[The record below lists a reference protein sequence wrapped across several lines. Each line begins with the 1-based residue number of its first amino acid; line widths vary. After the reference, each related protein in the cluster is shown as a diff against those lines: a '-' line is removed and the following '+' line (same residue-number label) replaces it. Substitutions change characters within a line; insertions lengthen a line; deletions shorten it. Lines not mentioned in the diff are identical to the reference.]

1 VEDPDTDPKI
11 TEIGETINGGTLEG
25 GHLIRGACPREH
37 PDHLTR
43 MGEPI
48 HETATKETYVSNE

>member
-1 VEDPDTDPKI
+1 MEDPDTDPKI
-11 TEIGETINGGTLEG
+11 TEIVGTINGGTLEG
-25 GHLIRGACPREH
+25 GRPIRGAWPRGH

-48 HETATKETYVSNE
+48 HGTATKETYVSNE